1 MTQIIFNFVHSLST
15 MERKRY
21 AVIVAAG
28 SGTRMNSKLPK
39 QFIEIAGKPL
49 LRHTVE
55 KFLAM
60 DVPVEIIIVMSD
72 EYKDWWKS
80 YCRRSDFLE
89 KYILPTGG
97 FTRFHSV
104 KNALEY
110 VPDGA
115 LVAVHDGVRP
125 FVTPEFLEGLFEE
138 AEKCGAVA
146 PAVPLV
152 ESIREMSGDGTVP
165 ADRSRFLSVQ
175 TPQVFHSEILRKAY
189 GQSYDTSFTD
199 DLTVVQKAGF
209 PIKLVDGLRYNVK
222 ITTPEDLELAEALL

>member
-1 MTQIIFNFVHSLST
+1 

-28 SGTRMNSKLPK
+28 SGSRMNSKLPK

-55 KFLAM
+55 RFLAM
-60 DVPVEIIIVMSD
+60 PVPPEIIIVMSD
-72 EYKDWWKS
+72 EYKEYWKD
-80 YCRRSDFLE
+80 YCRRGDFLAQ
-89 KYILPTGG
+89 YTLPTGG

-104 KNALEY
+104 KNALDF

-125 FVTPEFLEGLFEE
+125 FVTPEFLEGLFRE

-146 PAVPLV
+146 PVVPLV
-152 ESIREMSGDGTVP
+152 ESIREVTESGSVP
-165 ADRSRFLSVQ
+165 ADRGRFVSVQ
-175 TPQVFHSEILRKAY
+175 TPQVFHSEILKNAY
-189 GQSYDTSFTD
+189 LQSYDTSFTD
-199 DLTVVQKAGF
+199 DLTVVQKAGY
-209 PIKLVDGLRYNVK
+209 PVRTVDGLRYNIK
-222 ITTPEDLELAEALL
+222 ITTPEDLRLAESLL

>member
-1 MTQIIFNFVHSLST
+1 
-15 MERKRY
+15 MERKKY

-49 LRHTVE
+49 LRHTIE
-55 KFLAM
+55 KFLSM
-60 DVPVEIIIVMSD
+60 SSPVEIIVVLSD
-72 EYKDWWKS
+72 EYKEYWKA

-89 KYILPTGG
+89 RYTLPTGG

-138 AEKCGAVA
+138 ADKCGAVA
-146 PAVPLV
+146 PAVPLF
-152 ESIREMSGDGTVP
+152 ESIRELSADGTVP
-165 ADRSRFLSVQ
+165 ADRSRFVSVQ
-175 TPQVFHSEILRKAY
+175 TPQVFRSEILRKAY
-189 GQSYDTSFTD
+189 AQSYDTTFTD

-209 PIKLVDGLRYNVK
+209 PVKTVQGLRYNIK
-222 ITTPEDLELAEALL
+222 ITTRDDLRLAEALL

>member
-1 MTQIIFNFVHSLST
+1 
-15 MERKRY
+15 MERKRF

-39 QFIEIAGKPL
+39 QFIEIAGKPV

-60 DVPVEIIIVMSD
+60 SVPVDIIIVMSE
-72 EYKDWWKS
+72 EYKDYWKA

-89 KYILPTGG
+89 KYTLPTGG

-125 FVTPEFLEGLFEE
+125 FVTTEFLEGLFEE
-138 AEKCGAVA
+138 ADRCGAVA

-152 ESIREMSGDGTVP
+152 ESIREVTDSGSIP
-165 ADRSRFLSVQ
+165 ADRSRFLCVQ
-175 TPQVFHSEILRKAY
+175 TPQVFHSEILKKAY
-189 GQSYDTSFTD
+189 TQSYDTSFTD
-199 DLTVVQKAGF
+199 DLTVVQKAGY
-209 PIKLVDGLRYNVK
+209 PIKTVQGLRYNVK
-222 ITTPEDLELAEALL
+222 ITTPEDLRLAEALL

>member
-72 EYKDWWKS
+72 EYKDRWKS

>member
-1 MTQIIFNFVHSLST
+1 

-21 AVIVAAG
+21 VVIVAAG

-55 KFLAM
+55 RFLAM
-60 DVPVEIIIVMSD
+60 PVPPEIIIVMSD
-72 EYKDWWKS
+72 EYKDYWKA
-80 YCRRSDFLE
+80 YCRRCDFLA
-89 KYILPTGG
+89 KYTLPTGG

-104 KNALEY
+104 KNALEF

-125 FVTPEFLEGLFEE
+125 FVTAEFLESLFAE

-146 PAVPLV
+146 PVVPLT
-152 ESIREMSGDGTVP
+152 ESIREVTVDGSVP
-165 ADRSRFLSVQ
+165 ADRSRFVSVQ
-175 TPQVFHSEILRKAY
+175 TPQVFHSEILKDAY
-189 GQSYDTSFTD
+189 RQSYDTSFTD
-199 DLTVVQKAGF
+199 DLTVVQKAGY
-209 PIKLVDGLRYNVK
+209 PVRTVAGLRYNIK
-222 ITTPEDLELAEALL
+222 ITTPEDLNLAEALL

>member
-1 MTQIIFNFVHSLST
+1 
-15 MERKRY
+15 MERKRF

-28 SGTRMNSKLPK
+28 SGTRMNSKIPK
-39 QFIEIAGKPL
+39 QFIEIAGKPV

-60 DVPVEIIIVMSD
+60 SVPVDIIIVMSE
-72 EYKDWWKS
+72 EYKEYWKD
-80 YCRRSDFLE
+80 YCRCSDFLE

-115 LVAVHDGVRP
+115 LVAIHDGVRP

-152 ESIREMSGDGTVP
+152 ESIREVTESGSIP

-175 TPQVFHSEILRKAY
+175 TPQVFHSEILKKAY
-189 GQSYDTSFTD
+189 AQSYDTSFTD
-199 DLTVVQKAGF
+199 DLNIQFVA
-209 PIKLVDGLRYNVK
+209 
-222 ITTPEDLELAEALL
+222 

>member
-1 MTQIIFNFVHSLST
+1 
-15 MERKRY
+15 MERQKY

-60 DVPVEIIIVMSD
+60 TVPPEIIIVMSE
-72 EYKDWWKS
+72 EYKEYWKA

-89 KYILPTGG
+89 RYTLPTGG

-125 FVTPEFLEGLFEE
+125 FVTPEFLEAMFRE

-146 PAVPLV
+146 PVVPLV
-152 ESIREMSGDGTVP
+152 ESIRELTDGGSVP
-165 ADRSRFLSVQ
+165 ADRSRFVSVQ
-175 TPQVFHSEILRKAY
+175 TPQVFHSEILKKAY
-189 GQSYDTSFTD
+189 LQSYDTSFTD

-209 PIKLVDGLRYNVK
+209 PVRTVEGLRYNVK
-222 ITTPEDLELAEALL
+222 ITSPEDLELAGVLL

>member
-72 EYKDWWKS
+72 EYKDRWKS

-209 PIKLVDGLRYNVK
+209 PIKLVAGLRYNVK